1 MFFLSRPFLFIYLM
15 FMLAG
20 CSHEIKKTALP
31 VEKEI
36 SLPQDHERLEGMLEV
51 IDEAT
56 EELPDLP
63 VFKLTMKKRTIAMQV
78 LLFQSE
84 NLNELEERIWSLK
97 KAGFNTLIVR
107 VFQNKGDRH
116 YRFARKGSETGVYFK
131 TDHAPVVDDILG
143 QVAEISHRN
152 GIDIFAWVTTR
163 YADYGVEDKP
173 GWQAV
178 SYDLKSKGFTK
189 AKGLNLFNRDVKN
202 HLLSLYRDLARYDID
217 GVLFQDDLVLRHNEG
232 FSKDARQ
239 GFASYG
245 GKMPDPEKFYKG
257 IYEGSDGK
265 YRASSYGDEFWQWCK
280 WKNASL
286 LSVAREIKNEMKMI
300 NPDLKFAINFMY
312 EAPLSPRNALAWLS
326 QDLEA
331 AVKADFDLYAV
342 MAYHRQISKELQLE
356 KEELDKVMGQIVE
369 NTLNTVGDADKTL
382 IKLQIADWETG
393 KIIPIQEIKRIL
405 EIIKKKGGSSI
416 AFVPYR
422 REFDY
427 SKFSYLF
434 NPPVRI
440 SANKN

>member
-1 MFFLSRPFLFIYLM
+1 MSFLSRSFLLICLI

-20 CSHEIKKTALP
+20 CSHQIKKTAIP
-31 VEKEI
+31 AEKEI
-36 SLPQDHERLEGMLEV
+36 SPPQDRELLDDMMQV
-51 IDEAT
+51 IDEAG
-56 EELPDLP
+56 EEMPDLP
-63 VFKLTMKKRTIAMQV
+63 VFKLTRGKRTIAMQV

-84 NLNELEERIWSLK
+84 NFDELEERIRSLK
-97 KAGFNTLIVR
+97 EAGFNTLIFR

-116 YRFARKGSETGVYFK
+116 YRFAGKGSETGVYFK
-131 TDHAPVVDDILG
+131 TDHAPVVDDILAE
-143 QVAEISHRN
+143 VAEISHRN
-152 GIDIFAWVTTR
+152 GIDIFAWITTR

-178 SYDLKSKGFTK
+178 SYDLKSRQFTK
-189 AKGLNLFNRDVKN
+189 AKGLNLFKRDVKN
-202 HLLSLYRDLARYDID
+202 HLLNLYRDLARYDID

-239 GFASYG
+239 SFAGYC
-245 GKMPDPEKFYKG
+245 GKMPDPEKFYNG

-280 WKNASL
+280 WKNDSL

-312 EAPLSPRNALAWLS
+312 EAPLSPRDALAWLS

-331 AVKADFDLYAV
+331 AVKEDFDLYAV

-356 KEELDKVMGQIVE
+356 KEGLDKVIGQIVE

-427 SKFSYLF
+427 KKFSYLF
-434 NPPVRI
+434 NPPVKI